1 MITLLRNSLK
11 DGGMTTIVWVAVGSM
26 IIGSALPLVMKKG
39 SEDWALKVNGTEVPY
54 SVYASELAMVRQY
67 ISMLRAQY
75 GQFSEYLLQSMGISD
90 PQTTTMQQ
98 LINQQL
104 MVYGYKAQGIAV
116 GQETVNQKVSDKKFV
131 EDACSDLLPAFIY
144 RDGVVDNNLLKNY
157 LQQRGMTIDQL
168 QERIHE
174 RVATQFMQQ
183 SLEQISYIPAATIH
197 DVVATHNANKELALV
212 RMPLAQYKKVVSADL
227 TAEQV
232 KAFYEQENMRA
243 QRYYTPEKR
252 SGSIWEFDAAGY
264 GITVDN
270 DTIER
275 YYEEHKM
282 TRYLKEQA
290 KVEVRAAAFANRAD
304 AEAARNAL
312 TLGSSSFKTLAKEHA
327 FNDEAAQNS
336 GLLKPIV
343 RGTGDRVIERAAF
356 VLAADGDISPVI
368 AHNDRFILLE
378 RVSKAAPVITPL
390 SKVRD
395 EIKEQLQKA
404 SFTERCVG
412 ELNDLI
418 RAQDTDHVEAFIK
431 DRKGKASVLSKITL
445 DDAKNEAQKSLFALD
460 AGAYTAV
467 GAANKCY
474 LVHLDT
480 VVEAVVQPY
489 DVVSDTVRT
498 DFITYKAQQAL
509 SQAALDFNH
518 AIAAEGIRESA
529 RKQGLSVVEQTYT
542 GGSDNELRTKYG
554 LDSRAL
560 HALEKVGTVTMVEHD
575 GDVVIAALEAI
586 KPTSEGLEN
595 QASKDLI
602 EGLVKRD
609 HQMIV
614 AGYIASLYRD
624 ATIEKNDIL
633 ALLDKENT
641 I

>member
-1 MITLLRNSLK
+1 MITLLRSSLK
-11 DGGMTTIVWVAVGSM
+11 DGGMATIVWVAVGSM

-39 SEDWALKVNGTEVPY
+39 SEDWALKVNGIEVPY
-54 SVYASELAMVRQY
+54 NIYASELAMVRQY

-75 GQFSEYLLQSMGISD
+75 GQFAEYLLQSMGFSD
-90 PQTTTMQQ
+90 PQSMTLQQ

-104 MVYGYKAQGIAV
+104 MISGYKSQGIVV
-116 GQETVNQKVSDKKFV
+116 GEETVNQKLNDKKFV
-131 EDACSDLLPAFIY
+131 EDVCGDLLPSFLY
-144 RDGVVDNNLLKNY
+144 RDGIIDNNLLKNY

-168 QERIHE
+168 QDRIHE

-183 SLEQISYIPAATIH
+183 SLEQLSYIPSATIY

-227 TAEQV
+227 SDEQV

-270 DTIER
+270 DAIER
-275 YYEEHKM
+275 YYEEHKL

-312 TLGSSSFKTLAKEHA
+312 TLGSSSFKSLAKEHP
-327 FNDEAAQNS
+327 FNDEAAQNN
-336 GLLKPIV
+336 GLLKPIA

-368 AHNDRFILLE
+368 AHNDRFVLLE

-404 SFTERCVG
+404 SFTERCIA

-418 RAQDTDHVEAFIK
+418 RAQDADHLEAFIK
-431 DRKGKASVLSKITL
+431 DHKGKVSSLSKITL
-445 DDAKNEAQKSLFALD
+445 DDAKNDAQKSLFALD
-460 AGAYTAV
+460 AGAYSAV

-474 LVHLDT
+474 LVHLDA
-480 VVEAVVQPY
+480 VAEAVVQPY
-489 DVVSDTVRT
+489 EAVADTVRA
-498 DFITYKAQQAL
+498 DLVTYKAQQAL

-518 AIAAEGIRESA
+518 AIATEGIREAA
-529 RKQGLSVVEQTYT
+529 RKQGLSVIEQTYK

-560 HALEKVGTVTMVEHD
+560 QALGKVGTVTMVEHD
-575 GDVVIAALEAI
+575 GDVVIAALEAL
-586 KPTSEGLEN
+586 KSTSEELE
-595 QASKDLI
+595 AHARKDLV